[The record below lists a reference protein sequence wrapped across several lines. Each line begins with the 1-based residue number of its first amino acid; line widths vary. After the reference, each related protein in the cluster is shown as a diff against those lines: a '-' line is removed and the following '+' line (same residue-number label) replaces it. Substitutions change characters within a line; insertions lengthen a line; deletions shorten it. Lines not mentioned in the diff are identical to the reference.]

1 LVKLVKLVDVEHQS
15 DGTGGFS
22 ACHQQL
28 GGAGGHVAGMGLNT
42 DYGHGGS
49 QPVSILAMGAEAV
62 PLDAGEVDM
71 AVLVR
76 GVVEEVVLP
85 EVGSSEVVLCQ
96 FSLGV
101 EEFTSGLQM
110 EGLPL

>member
-1 LVKLVKLVDVEHQS
+1 
-15 DGTGGFS
+15 
-22 ACHQQL
+22 
-28 GGAGGHVAGMGLNT
+28 
-42 DYGHGGS
+42 
-49 QPVSILAMGAEAV
+49 
-62 PLDAGEVDM
+62 VDM

-101 EEFTSGLQM
+101 EVFTAGLQM
-110 EGLPL
+110 EGHPL